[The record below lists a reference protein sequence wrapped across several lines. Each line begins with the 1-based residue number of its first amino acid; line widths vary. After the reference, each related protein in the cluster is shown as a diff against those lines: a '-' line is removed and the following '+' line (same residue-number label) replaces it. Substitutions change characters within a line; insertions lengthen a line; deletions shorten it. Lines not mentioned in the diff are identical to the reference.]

1 MQNNDLAD
9 IFRNISYCLEMEE
22 ARFRS
27 YAYQKAA
34 FILETMNADVKEIY
48 EKGGINALRDISGI
62 GKNIAEKT
70 EEYLKTG
77 RVRYYD
83 ELKKKIPIN
92 FQELVQVEGLG
103 IKRIKVL
110 YQELGVKNLKNL
122 KKAAEANKI
131 ASLTGFGEKSERN
144 ILEWLKF
151 FKKNKRRF
159 LLGEVLP
166 WTREFGARLKET
178 SEIEKIDVAGSVR
191 RMKATVGDVDF
202 LAISN
207 YPERAMALFV
217 SRPEIKKILAKG
229 IAKSSCL
236 TKLGFNIDIRVL
248 PRESYGSALQYFTGS
263 KEHNIALRKIAI
275 SKGLK
280 LSEYGLFKKK
290 KIIAGA
296 TEEGVY
302 KTLGLQWIP
311 PEMRENQGEIE
322 AALSGELPKI
332 IGLTDIRGDLHCHSN
347 WNGGKDSIKEMA
359 ESARSMGYEYM
370 GVSDHTKFLKIE
382 RGLDEKILS
391 QQRKEI
397 NKMNLE
403 FSSQNIAF
411 HLLQGCEAN
420 ILKDGSIDIKDY
432 ALKRLDYAIAG
443 IHSNF
448 KMGKKEM
455 TERVIRAIKNPNI
468 DIISHPIGRILKKR
482 EEYQI
487 DFGKILRAAKEYKTI
502 LEINSSPKRLD
513 LSDSNI
519 RIAKETGVKMAINTD
534 SHRKEHL
541 KFMELGVG
549 QARRGWAEKKDI
561 VNAWPLEKLVKFFKK
576 TN

>member
-1 MQNNDLAD
+1 M
-9 IFRNISYCLEMEE
+9 
-22 ARFRS
+22 
-27 YAYQKAA
+27 
-34 FILETMNADVKEIY
+34 
-48 EKGGINALRDISGI
+48 
-62 GKNIAEKT
+62 
-70 EEYLKTG
+70 
-77 RVRYYD
+77 
-83 ELKKKIPIN
+83 
-92 FQELVQVEGLG
+92 
-103 IKRIKVL
+103 
-110 YQELGVKNLKNL
+110 
-122 KKAAEANKI
+122 
-131 ASLTGFGEKSERN
+131 
-144 ILEWLKF
+144 
-151 FKKNKRRF
+151 
-159 LLGEVLP
+159 P